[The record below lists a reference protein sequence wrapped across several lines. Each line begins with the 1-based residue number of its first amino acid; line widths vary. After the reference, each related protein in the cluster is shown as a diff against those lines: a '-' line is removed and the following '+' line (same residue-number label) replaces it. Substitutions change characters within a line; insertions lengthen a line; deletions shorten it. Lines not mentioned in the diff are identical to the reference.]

1 MCVVAVVHTL
11 LLYTMGHEATC
22 SFPESAGQGWQIFFH
37 EKDAYAMVVINFSGN
52 KTVVDSA
59 ICVMVDNRGSSML
72 TVWYF

>member
-1 MCVVAVVHTL
+1 
-11 LLYTMGHEATC
+11 
-22 SFPESAGQGWQIFFH
+22 
-37 EKDAYAMVVINFSGN
+37 MVVINFSGN